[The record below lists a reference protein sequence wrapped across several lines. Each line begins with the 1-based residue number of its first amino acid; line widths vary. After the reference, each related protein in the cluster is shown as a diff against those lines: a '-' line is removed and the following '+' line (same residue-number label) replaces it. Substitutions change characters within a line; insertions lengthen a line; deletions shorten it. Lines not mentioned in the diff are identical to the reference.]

1 MSGNRSRSKGKRGEA
16 ELSRILSD
24 RGISHDR
31 LLDGRH
37 QVHGDILAGD
47 LALEVRRR
55 ERVSITSWS
64 AAHEAEVP
72 DHLTPAVVYRS
83 NGEPWRV
90 SLTLDDFLD
99 LVEQAR
105 T

>member
-1 MSGNRSRSKGKRGEA
+1 MSGNRSRRKGKAAEA
-16 ELSRILSD
+16 EVSRILTD

-37 QVHGDILAGD
+37 QVHGDILAGE

-55 ERVSITSWS
+55 EKISITAWS
-64 AAHEAEVP
+64 KLHEAEVP

-90 SLTLDDFLD
+90 SLQLEDFLG
-99 LVEQAR
+99 LLEAAR
-105 T
+105 S

>member
-1 MSGNRSRSKGKRGEA
+1 MSGNRSRRKGKTAEA
-16 ELSRILSD
+16 EVSRILSD
-24 RGISHDR
+24 RGIHHDR

-55 ERVSITSWS
+55 EKVSITRWS
-64 AAHEAEVP
+64 ADHEAEVP

-90 SLTLDDFLD
+90 SLQLEDFLD
-99 LVEQAR
+99 LVEAAR
-105 T
+105 A